1 MRLHYQSLTLDELV
15 DLLSDETQKLTQLI
29 SSKNMNAEYDFTK
42 ELIKDL
48 QQAIEQKRLGLKNIS
63 ITNAQLTEEPANY
76 VQASS
81 E

>member
-63 ITNAQLTEEPANY
+63 ITNAQSTEEPANY

-81 E
+81 K